1 MPFTNL
7 NYESLAAEFESLRQ
21 QYGDNVLN
29 RELVHKEKEDN
40 VFIRQVKRIESS
52 EERDTIITLFHF
64 PLDHA
69 YFFEHHKDHIPGLM
83 LIEAGRQSGTA
94 VCHQIYKVPLGHIF
108 ILDEV
113 VVRFLRLAV
122 PGSTLEAFNYIT
134 NKKFRKERLV
144 SLVAE
149 GYFFQHGEK
158 VAYMKSCWK
167 VVDPELFNR
176 MNKK

>member
-1 MPFTNL
+1 MPLKNL
-7 NYESLAAEFESLRQ
+7 NYESFAAELENLRQ
-21 QYGDNVLN
+21 QYGDTVLN
-29 RELVHKEKEDN
+29 RELVHKENEDN
-40 VFIRQVKRIESS
+40 VFIRQVKCIESS
-52 EERDTIITLFHF
+52 EERDSIITLFHF

-94 VCHQIYKVPLGHIF
+94 VCHQVYKVPLGHVF

-113 VVRFLRLAV
+113 VVRFLRLAR
-122 PGSTLEAFNYIT
+122 PSSSLEAFNYIT
-134 NKKFRKERLV
+134 DKKFRKEKLV

-167 VVDPELFNR
+167 VVDPGLFNR
-176 MNKK
+176 MNKQ